1 MSGGSTVVK
10 AFTQPAKTFIKDTKQ
25 LIKRPSMKQG
35 LRTLSTGAKFTSG
48 MGTVEHLGASYTSA
62 GKKVSA
68 ADVKLHQGLI
78 GEEAAKGVAES
89 VGLPMPGLTLP
100 TPPRIKSADELANE
114 ARAEAVKRRRS
125 TPGRGQSILT
135 RGTGKGSVLG

>member
-1 MSGGSTVVK
+1 MSGGSSVVK
-10 AFTQPAKTFIKDTKQ
+10 AFTQPAKTFVKDAKQ

-35 LRTLSTGAKFTSG
+35 LRTLVTGAKFTSG
-48 MGTVEHLGASYTSA
+48 HGAVEGIGAKYTGL
-62 GKKVSA
+62 GKKISA
-68 ADVKLHQGLI
+68 ADVKLHQGI
-78 GEEAAKGVAES
+78 VGEHAAKGVAES

-100 TPPRIKSADELANE
+100 TPPKMKSADELANE